1 MQRIVVAGAG
11 SAGSGVILTIRNAM
25 NKRYGLTKE
34 EATSRFF
41 IMDKYG
47 LRAHLLTQVG
57 ALTLYQP
64 FSIMY
69 MSSNLEIM

>member
-1 MQRIVVAGAG
+1 MVAEAG
-11 SAGSGVILTIRNAM
+11 STGSGVILTIRNTM

-34 EATSRFF
+34 EASSRFF

-47 LRAHLLTQVG
+47 LWAHLLTQVG

-64 FSIMY
+64 NSIM
-69 MSSNLEIM
+69 

>member
-1 MQRIVVAGAG
+1 MVAEAG
-11 SAGSGVILTIRNAM
+11 STGSGVMVILTIRNTM

-34 EATSRFF
+34 ETSSRFF

-47 LRAHLLTQVG
+47 LWAHLLTQVG

-64 FSIMY
+64 NSIM
-69 MSSNLEIM
+69 